1 MDILTRFELRKIM
14 RRKSF
19 FIGITLIIVVALLG
33 VWALVSGAY
42 ITDKDGN
49 DLKGLEAIPLRKEY
63 NRQLAGPLTIE
74 KIAAAVKQHQ
84 KVIHDPKNLNEK
96 GELTN
101 EAYVTYKEQSY
112 QIDTLIRFAFS
123 HSREYDHYIIDSM
136 TPNTAKTFYQE
147 RLDKVKEYIDRDYT
161 PGNASA
167 KENAF
172 FMRMNK
178 SIPVPFQMDYVTGW
192 ENVFENLQ
200 FVLLISAFVIA
211 IWLAPVFAGEYQSG
225 ADAIILSSRYGR
237 NKVIA
242 AKLKAGLIVSLG
254 LLAVGLGTYT
264 LLMLG
269 IFGFDGGSAS
279 VQMIKL
285 FAPVPFTVFQT
296 YLWAILIGSLACLTV
311 GAVTLWLSSRM
322 STPFPVIIVIVILLI
337 GPLFFPASKSSRL
350 YNHIMNLLPGKMV
363 DGITRVTEYEGYSVF
378 GQLIPSYKFATG
390 FAIIVIALLLPFT
403 YRAFKNHQVV

>member
-136 TPNTAKTFYQE
+136 TPSTAKTFYQE

-192 ENVFENLQ
+192 ESVFENLQ